1 MCNLQSRLDT
11 YFNKDNHRT
20 VLYFLVYDQD
30 NEKQN
35 DFKKCNVVTV
45 SCKIDH
51 LNSSGRFTGGK
62 SSFITPLTKFNNK
75 FF

>member
-20 VLYFLVYDQD
+20 VLYFLVYDQY

-35 DFKKCNVVTV
+35 DFKKCNVLVTV

-62 SSFITPLTKFNNK
+62 NQDMLRH
-75 FF
+75 